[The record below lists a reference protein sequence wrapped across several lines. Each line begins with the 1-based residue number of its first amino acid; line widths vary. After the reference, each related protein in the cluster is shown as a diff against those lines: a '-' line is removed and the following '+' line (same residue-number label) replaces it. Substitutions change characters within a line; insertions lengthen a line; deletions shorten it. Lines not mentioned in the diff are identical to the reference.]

1 MVVAQAAA
9 VDERWGEYAADE
21 WSDALVTSLK
31 LGGVDYL
38 YFVSG
43 SEIAFW
49 QEATLKAQRR
59 GTPSPRLITVLHEGV
74 ALNAALGSTMV
85 TGQPSATAVHVD
97 VGTLNY
103 GAGIHTAW
111 RGSYPVIMTAGAG
124 PRAYPGSMEG
134 ARNNN
139 IQWVQEPRDQGEIL
153 RQYTKMDHRLES
165 QDNPGLIVSRLL
177 QVAMSEPRGPVYLT
191 VPREMAMQPLPGK
204 IRFPTRDDLGVA
216 RRAWPDPADARTVAE
231 WLIKAD
237 NPCIYTGRSGRN
249 PESVDAL
256 VRLAELLAL
265 PVMEV
270 GVLQAVSFPS
280 THPLY
285 GTGPAPRDA
294 DALLL
299 VECVTPWIS
308 PETAPRRGAKI
319 AWVDVDPVQSRYKT
333 WEYCADMW
341 LPVDATAAAEAIY
354 EAATS
359 LLSRTE
365 MNRIADRR
373 ARLEEKK
380 RQLEAAAEE
389 RALRAGKRRPMHP
402 MWVAY
407 ELGKVL
413 EPDAI
418 VLNDALSSSGY
429 VRAFHRRSQAGTHFS
444 SGGSS
449 GGWGPGA
456 AFGAKLARPDRDVVL
471 ATGDGFFV
479 YGTPLAALWSAE
491 HYKAPF
497 LTVVFVNR
505 CYSTGTT
512 GARATYPEGVM
523 AETNTYEGGVFDPP
537 PDFAKLAEAANGYG
551 ETVREPEEV
560 GPALRRG
567 LEQVRKG
574 TPAVIAAYLPTLV
587 EEFGL
592 EMSAAVRE
600 R

>member
-1 MVVAQAAA
+1 MVVAKAAA

-21 WSDALVTSLK
+21 WSDALVAALK

-49 QEATLKAQRR
+49 QEATLKAERN
-59 GTPSPRLITVLHEGV
+59 GWPSPRLITVLHEGV
-74 ALNAALGSTMV
+74 ALNAAMGSAMV
-85 TGQPSATAVHVD
+85 TGQPAATAVHVD

-103 GAGIHTAW
+103 GGGLHTAW
-111 RGSYPVIMTAGAG
+111 RGSYPVLMTAGTG

-153 RQYTKMDHRLES
+153 RQYTKMDHRLEY

-177 QVAMSEPRGPVYLT
+177 QVAMSEPKGPVYLS
-191 VPREMAMQPLPGK
+191 VPREMAMLPLPGS
-204 IRFPTRDDLGVA
+204 IRFPTRDVLGVA
-216 RRAWPDPADARTVAE
+216 RRSWPDPADARTVAE

-237 NPCIYTGRSGRN
+237 NPSIYTGRSGRN
-249 PESVDAL
+249 PESVEAL
-256 VRLAELLAL
+256 VQLAELLAL
-265 PVMEV
+265 PVMEL
-270 GVLQAVSFPS
+270 GVQEQVSFPS

-285 GTGPAPRDA
+285 GTGPLPRDA
-294 DALLL
+294 DAMLLM
-299 VECVTPWIS
+299 ECVAPWTS
-308 PETAPRRGAKI
+308 PEATPRRDAKI

-333 WEYCADMW
+333 WEYTADMW
-341 LPVDATAAAEAIY
+341 LPVDATSAARAIY

-359 LLSRTE
+359 LLTQSD
-365 MNRIADRR
+365 MSRIADRR
-373 ARLEEKK
+373 ARLEDRK
-380 RQLEAAAEE
+380 RQQVAAAEE

-418 VLNDALSSSGY
+418 VLNDALSNGGH
-429 VRAFHRRSQAGTHFS
+429 VRTYHKRSQPGVHFS

-456 AFGAKLARPDRDVVL
+456 AFGAKLASPDRDVVL

-512 GARATYPEGVM
+512 GAKATYPEGVM
-523 AETNTYEGGVFDPP
+523 AETNTFEGGVFDPP
-537 PDFAKLAEAANGYG
+537 PDFAKLAEAGNGYG

-574 TPAVIAAYLPTLV
+574 TPAIIAAYLPTLV
-587 EEFGL
+587 EEFDL
-592 EMSAAVRE
+592 EMSAAIRE